1 MKKITLAGA
10 RASAN
15 LTQEELAKELG
26 VSRATVNAWETGRK
40 PMGTIQFIAFCAV
53 TGFEKDDIFL
63 PEKST

>member
-10 RASAN
+10 RTSAN
-15 LTQEELAKELG
+15 MSQTELAEKIG
-26 VSRATVNAWETGRK
+26 VSRASVVNWETGK
-40 PMGTIQFIAFCAV
+40 KHISTAHLIAFCAV